1 MSYGTNAPKGLQP
14 VRKLDGSAWSGALNE
29 YPILSTYAT
38 ALYNGDPVTTL
49 ADGTIGVG
57 VAGSPILGVFQGV
70 KYIDSTGVAK
80 FQAYWPGNPGILTG
94 TTPVAL
100 VIDDPNVVYT
110 IQETSGT
117 GTAGTP
123 LALADRGLN
132 ANFLYTAG
140 SAATGQSAVSLNNAT
155 EADTNTLNLKIIALD
170 PTPGNVVG
178 NFANWLVAL
187 NDTRYRNG
195 ITGI

>member
-170 PTPGNVVG
+170 PTLGNVVG